1 MHVLLT
7 SLLAQVGPFSADGAV
22 LLAQGA
28 LVGVVVTAPPGPVGG
43 LCVQR
48 TLKGGIVAGL
58 STALGALLADT
69 FYCVVAA
76 FGVAHVAEPSGTTR
90 IALALVVAAALT
102 VLGIKY
108 VRRAWRGQV
117 DVETAQPKSRFA
129 GLLGLVAGTFV
140 LTLWTPGTLPAFLVM
155 FASLGIAA
163 RAAECAGGPFLVVF
177 GLLVGASAW
186 WLMLCGLVHRF
197 RAHAM
202 QWLRGMEFACG
213 VLLFVGAA
221 GAIWSALNPSS

>member
-1 MHVLLT
+1 MYFCLPR
-7 SLLAQVGPFSADGAV
+7 LLAQVGPLSADGAV

-48 TLKGGIVAGL
+48 TLKGGLIAGL

-69 FYCVVAA
+69 FYCIVAA
-76 FGVAHVAEPSGTTR
+76 FGVAQVAAPQGTLR
-90 IALALVVAAALT
+90 LVLAIAVAAALT
-102 VLGIKY
+102 ALGVKY

-117 DVETAQPKSRFA
+117 EVETAQPKSRFA
-129 GLLGLVAGTFV
+129 GLVGLVAGTFV

-163 RAAECAGGPFLVVF
+163 RAADCAGGPFLVVF
-177 GLLVGASAW
+177 GLLLGASAW
-186 WLMLCGLVHRF
+186 WLMLCGLVHKF

-202 QWLRGMEFACG
+202 QWLRWMEFACG

-221 GAIWSALNPSS
+221 GAIWSALHT

>member
-1 MHVLLT
+1 M
-7 SLLAQVGPFSADGAV
+7 LAQVGPLSADGAV

-48 TLKGGIVAGL
+48 TLKGGLAAGL
-58 STALGALLADT
+58 STALGALLADA

-76 FGVAHVAEPSGTTR
+76 FGLSQVAAPQGKLRLV
-90 IALALVVAAALT
+90 LAFVVAAALAA
-102 VLGIKY
+102 LGVKY

-117 DVETAQPKSRFA
+117 DLDFAKPKSRFA
-129 GLLGLVAGTFV
+129 GIAGLIAGTFV

-163 RAAECAGGPFLVVF
+163 RAAECTGGPFLVVF
-177 GLLVGASAW
+177 GLLLGASAW

-213 VLLFVGAA
+213 LLLFVGAF
-221 GAIWSALNPSS
+221 GAVWSALRP

>member
-1 MHVLLT
+1 VAPFLLR
-7 SLLAQVGPFSADGAV
+7 LLAQVGPLSADGAV
-22 LLAQGA
+22 LVAQGA

-48 TLKGGIVAGL
+48 TLKGGLVAGL
-58 STALGALLADT
+58 STALGALLADS

-76 FGVAHVAEPSGTTR
+76 FGLAQVAAPQGTLR
-90 IALALVVAAALT
+90 LVLAFAVAAALT
-102 VLGIKY
+102 ALGVKY
-108 VRRAWRGQV
+108 VRRAIHGRMEVEV
-117 DVETAQPKSRFA
+117 DTRQAKSRFA

-163 RAAECAGGPFLVVF
+163 RTAECAGGPFLVVF
-177 GLLVGASAW
+177 GLVLGASAW

-202 QWLRGMEFACG
+202 QWLRAMEFACG
-213 VLLFVGAA
+213 VLLIVGAA
-221 GAIWSALNPSS
+221 GAVWSALRA

>member
-1 MHVLLT
+1 MPDLLR
-7 SLLAQVGPFSADGAV
+7 LLAQVGPLSADGAV
-22 LLAQGA
+22 LVAQGA

-48 TLKGGIVAGL
+48 TLKGGLGAGL
-58 STALGALLADT
+58 STALGALLADS

-76 FGVAHVAEPSGTTR
+76 FGLTHVAAPQGTLR
-90 IALALVVAAALT
+90 VVLAFAAAAALT
-102 VLGIKY
+102 ALGVKY
-108 VRRAWRGQV
+108 VRRALRGRMEVEV
-117 DVETAQPKSRFA
+117 DTRQPRSRFA

-177 GLLVGASAW
+177 GLVLGASAW
-186 WLMLCGLVHRF
+186 WVMLCGLVHRF

-202 QWLRGMEFACG
+202 QWLRWMEFACG
-213 VLLFVGAA
+213 MLLFVGAA
-221 GAIWSALNPSS
+221 GAVWSALRT

>member
-1 MHVLLT
+1 MPALLLR
-7 SLLAQVGPFSADGAV
+7 LLAQVGPLSADGAV
-22 LLAQGA
+22 LVAQGA

-48 TLKGGIVAGL
+48 TLKGGLMAGL

-76 FGVAHVAEPSGTTR
+76 FGVAQVAAPQGWLR
-90 IALALVVAAALT
+90 IALAIAVAVALSA
-102 VLGIKY
+102 LGVKY
-108 VRRAWRGQV
+108 VRRALRHKP
-117 DVETAQPKSRFA
+117 DLEVEQPKSRFA

-177 GLLVGASAW
+177 GLLLGASAW
-186 WLMLCGLVHRF
+186 WLLLCGVVHRF
-197 RAHAM
+197 RAHAKN
-202 QWLRGMEFACG
+202 WLRWTELACG
-213 VLLFVGAA
+213 ILLFVGAA
-221 GAIWSALNPSS
+221 GAIWSALRP

>member
-1 MHVLLT
+1 VPALLR
-7 SLLAQVGPFSADGAV
+7 LLAQVGPLSADGAV

-48 TLKGGIVAGL
+48 TLKGGLVAGL
-58 STALGALLADT
+58 STALGALLADA
-69 FYCVVAA
+69 FYCIVAA
-76 FGVAHVAEPSGTTR
+76 FGIAQVAAPSGWLR
-90 IALALVVAAALT
+90 IVLAIAVAVALSALGV
-102 VLGIKY
+102 KY

-117 DVETAQPKSRFA
+117 EVETAQPKSRFA

-186 WLMLCGLVHRF
+186 WLMLCGLVHKF

-221 GAIWSALNPSS
+221 GAIWSAFNPAS

>member
-1 MHVLLT
+1 MPPLLLR
-7 SLLAQVGPFSADGAV
+7 LLAQVGPLSADGAV
-22 LLAQGA
+22 LVAQGA

-48 TLKGGIVAGL
+48 TLKGGLLSGL

-76 FGVAHVAEPSGTTR
+76 FGLSQVAAPQGWLRLV
-90 IALALVVAAALT
+90 LAFAVAAALT
-102 VLGIKY
+102 ALGIKY
-108 VRRAWRGQV
+108 VRRALRAQMEIEV
-117 DVETAQPKSRFA
+117 DTQQGKSRFA

-177 GLLVGASAW
+177 GLLLGASAW

-213 VLLFVGAA
+213 VLLLVGAA
-221 GAIWSALNPSS
+221 GAVWSALRT

>member
-1 MHVLLT
+1 VPALLR
-7 SLLAQVGPFSADGAV
+7 LLAQVGPLSANGAV
-22 LLAQGA
+22 LVAQGA

-48 TLKGGIVAGL
+48 TLKGGLVAGL

-69 FYCVVAA
+69 FYCIVAA
-76 FGVAHVAEPSGTTR
+76 FGIAQVAAPAGTLR
-90 IALALVVAAALT
+90 LVLAIAVAAALT
-102 VLGIKY
+102 ALGVKY

-117 DVETAQPKSRFA
+117 EVETAQPKSRFA

-155 FASLGIAA
+155 FASFGIAA

-177 GLLVGASAW
+177 GLLLGASGW
-186 WLMLCGLVHRF
+186 WIMLCGLVHRF

-221 GAIWSALNPSS
+221 GAIWSGLRS

>member
-1 MHVLLT
+1 MPDLLLR
-7 SLLAQVGPFSADGAV
+7 LLAQVGPLSADGAV
-22 LLAQGA
+22 LVAQGA

-48 TLKGGIVAGL
+48 TLKGGLLAGL

-76 FGVAHVAEPSGTTR
+76 FGVAQVAAPHGWLRT
-90 IALALVVAAALT
+90 ALAFAVAAALT
-102 VLGIKY
+102 ALGVKY
-108 VRRAWRGQV
+108 VRRAMRHQPDLEV
-117 DVETAQPKSRFA
+117 AQPKTRFA
-129 GLLGLVAGTFV
+129 GVLGLVAGTFV

-177 GLLVGASAW
+177 GLLLGASAW
-186 WLMLCGLVHRF
+186 WLLLCGVVHRF
-197 RAHAM
+197 RAHAKN
-202 QWLRGMEFACG
+202 WLRWTELACG
-213 VLLFVGAA
+213 ILLFVGAA
-221 GAIWSALNPSS
+221 GAIWSALRP